1 MEITRAK
8 TEGQEHVIIEEVSL
22 MPAQHKGNKAPQ
34 QPPSPVNA
42 TYVEPSAED
51 VLEPGTKIGDLLRR
65 NMTEPYVRISGR
77 LIAAAR
83 ALVGVSQ
90 ADFADACGLAPQAL
104 CRLEAGGSAWVSS
117 EAEAEAVTRG
127 MSHFGVLIVEETD
140 GMGAGVRLKF
150 TRADVR
156 QIARLESEGGITGAD
171 DAP

>member
-1 MEITRAK
+1 MSK
-8 TEGQEHVIIEEVSL
+8 
-22 MPAQHKGNKAPQ
+22 
-34 QPPSPVNA
+34 
-42 TYVEPSAED
+42 
-51 VLEPGTKIGDLLRR
+51 
-65 NMTEPYVRISGR
+65 MTRISGR

-90 ADFADACGLAPQAL
+90 ADFATACGLHVDTL

-117 EAEAEAVTRG
+117 DADVEAVSRG
-127 MSHFGVLIVEETD
+127 MDHFGVMVVEETD

-156 QIARLESEGGITGAD
+156 QIARLEGEGGVVGSD